1 VQGAHGDQYNTLP
14 MVASAPRFRYLPI
27 TEPVVKGKE
36 KGTSRTA
43 RHTPHT
49 PHTLTAHARTGPVAS
64 SFGLDLP
71 SSYQQHQQHQQQL
84 PQFAG
89 DRFGARLPSSPLLAS
104 STPAT
109 GGADGSAGGVVGG
122 GSFMEQ
128 VRKFGFGG
136 FLGAEDGSAL
146 GSATLKSF
154 LS

>member
-1 VQGAHGDQYNTLP
+1 
-14 MVASAPRFRYLPI
+14 M
-27 TEPVVKGKE
+27 
-36 KGTSRTA
+36 
-43 RHTPHT
+43 
-49 PHTLTAHARTGPVAS
+49 AS

-71 SSYQQHQQHQQQL
+71 SGYQQQQQQQL

-89 DRFGARLPSSPLLAS
+89 DRFGARLPSSPLL

-109 GGADGSAGGVVGG
+109 GGADGSLGVVG